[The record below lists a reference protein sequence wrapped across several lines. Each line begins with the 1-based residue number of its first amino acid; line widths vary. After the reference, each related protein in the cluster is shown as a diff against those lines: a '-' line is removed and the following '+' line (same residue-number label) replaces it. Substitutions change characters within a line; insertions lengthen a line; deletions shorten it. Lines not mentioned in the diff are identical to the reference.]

1 VSTNERRLAPTGR
14 RARARALRRAEVLD
28 TTRRLFARKGYQRTT
43 MVEVAA
49 ASEVALGT
57 LYQIF
62 PSKEAML
69 CSLLEDYIDR
79 LIERVRQAAAQPGT
93 AREQLAR
100 VVRTQLA
107 FSLQNAD
114 VLRLYLSGWT
124 GYEFSVR
131 QRFGERIDDK
141 YEEYLRF
148 LERIFR
154 RGVRDGVFVAGPP
167 RRLAVSLAGMI
178 HAVVRRWLREK
189 SLDLLAE
196 GDALVEL
203 LLHGIVRDGGRR

>member
-1 VSTNERRLAPTGR
+1 M
-14 RARARALRRAEVLD
+14 LD

-43 MVEVAA
+43 MVQVAA

-79 LIERVRQAAAQPGT
+79 LIERMRRAADEADD
-93 AREQLAR
+93 AREQLR
-100 VVRTQLA
+100 QVVRTLLV
-107 FSLQNAD
+107 FSQQNAD
-114 VLRLYLSGWT
+114 VLRFYLSGWT
-124 GYEFSVR
+124 GYEFNVR

-148 LERIFR
+148 LESVFR
-154 RGVRDGVFVAGPP
+154 RGARDGVFVAGPP
-167 RRLAVSLAGMI
+167 RRLAVALAGMI

-203 LLHGIVRDGGRR
+203 LLHGIVSNGNRR

>member
-1 VSTNERRLAPTGR
+1 
-14 RARARALRRAEVLD
+14 VLD
-28 TTRRLFARKGYQRTT
+28 ITRRLFARKGYQRTT

-79 LIERVRQAAAQPGT
+79 LIERLRLAANDAGD
-93 AREQLAR
+93 AREQLR
-100 VVRTQLA
+100 QVVHTLLV
-107 FSLQNAD
+107 FSQQNAD
-114 VLRLYLSGWT
+114 VLRFYLSGWT
-124 GYEFSVR
+124 GYEFNVR

-148 LERIFR
+148 LESIFR
-154 RGVRDGVFVAGPP
+154 RGARDGVFVGGPP
-167 RRLAVSLAGMI
+167 RRLAIALAGMI

-196 GDALVEL
+196 GAALVEL
-203 LLHGIVRDGGRR
+203 LLHGIVRNGNRR

>member
-1 VSTNERRLAPTGR
+1 M
-14 RARARALRRAEVLD
+14 RRAEVLE

-43 MVEVAA
+43 MVEVAT

-69 CSLLEDYIDR
+69 CSLLEDYIDQ
-79 LIERVRQAAAQPGT
+79 LIERVRQAAAEAGDAP
-93 AREQLAR
+93 AQLRR

-114 VLRLYLSGWT
+114 VLRFYLSGWT
-124 GYEFSVR
+124 GYEFTVR

-141 YEEYLRF
+141 YEEYLRL
-148 LERIFR
+148 LEAVFR
-154 RGVRDGVFVAGPP
+154 RGARDGVFVAGPP
-167 RRLAVSLAGMI
+167 RRLAVTLAGMI

-189 SLDLLAE
+189 SLDLVAE
-196 GDALVEL
+196 GEALAEL
-203 LLHGIVRDGGRR
+203 LLHGVERNGSRR